1 MAFGSGDTVELSCH
15 PPGGVP
21 TGPTVWAKDGAG
33 LVASHRILVGP
44 QRLQV
49 LNATHEDAG
58 VYSCQ
63 QRLTR
68 RVLCHFSVRVT
79 GKCLVGGA
87 ARCAEQLYS
96 QGHRDTP
103 GQGGCIILGLR
114 VPLAVDRKEGVPL
127 SRRLLKKWPCEDR
140 TPRGGGAVGP
150 EGWRA
155 VELRNGKQQ
164 VFGYRG
170 VTEPPTCNLQMLRPQ
185 EMTKMGRTWL
195 KTQVREPRHT
205 LSCWGW
211 DASLVV

>member
-1 MAFGSGDTVELSCH
+1 MLGPLHAALETLCHSLPFSSTEVPGPEPSQQEQVAFGSGDTVELSCH

-63 QRLTR
+63 QRLTQ

-87 ARCAEQLYS
+87 ARCVEQLYS
-96 QGHRDTP
+96 RDIGTL
-103 GQGGCIILGLR
+103 LGR
-114 VPLAVDRKEGVPL
+114 VAASSL
-127 SRRLLKKWPCEDR
+127 S
-140 TPRGGGAVGP
+140 
-150 EGWRA
+150 
-155 VELRNGKQQ
+155 
-164 VFGYRG
+164 
-170 VTEPPTCNLQMLRPQ
+170 
-185 EMTKMGRTWL
+185 
-195 KTQVREPRHT
+195 
-205 LSCWGW
+205 
-211 DASLVV
+211 